1 MNPNEYY
8 HRLSYSIK
16 DAELRLVADVMSD
29 YIGEENAVKL
39 PVLCKRVSMSERK
52 VRMILERLTKEF
64 GIPIGAQSGK
74 AGRFIIAT
82 EDERQAVIADL
93 ASRVSETQAR
103 IRSLR
108 NAELVKAAPVEPQYE
123 TPSLFGE
130 PEVRGYRNPL
140 EGKWLIDE

>member
-1 MNPNEYY
+1 MNPREYY

-16 DAELRLVADVMSD
+16 DAELRLVAYVMSD

-39 PVLCKRVSMSERK
+39 PTLCKRVSMSERK

-64 GIPIGAQSGK
+64 GIPVGAQSGK

-82 EDERQAVIADL
+82 EDERQEVIADL

-103 IRSLR
+103 IQSLR
-108 NAELVKAAPVEPQYE
+108 NAKLVKVAPVEPQHE
-123 TPSLFGE
+123 TPSLFGDE
-130 PEVRGYRNPL
+130 PVHGYRNPL
-140 EGKWLIDE
+140 EG

>member
-1 MNPNEYY
+1 MNPREYY

-16 DAELRLVADVMSD
+16 DAELRLVADIMSD

-103 IRSLR
+103 IQSLR
-108 NAELVKAAPVEPQYE
+108 NAKLVKVAPIEPQYE

-130 PEVRGYRNPL
+130 PEVHGYRNPL
-140 EGKWLIDE
+140 EGW

>member
-1 MNPNEYY
+1 MNPREYY

-39 PVLCKRVSMSERK
+39 PALCKRVSMSERK
-52 VRMILERLTKEF
+52 VRLILERLTKEF
-64 GIPIGAQSGK
+64 GIPIGAQSGR

-108 NAELVKAAPVEPQYE
+108 NAKLVKVAPVEPQHE
-123 TPSLFGE
+123 TPSLFGDE
-130 PEVRGYRNPL
+130 PVRGYRNPL
-140 EGKWLIDE
+140 EGW

>member
-1 MNPNEYY
+1 MNPREYY

-39 PVLCKRVSMSERK
+39 PTLCKRVSMSERK

-82 EDERQAVIADL
+82 EDERQEVIADL

-103 IRSLR
+103 IRALR
-108 NAELVKAAPVEPQYE
+108 NAKLVKVAPVEPQHE
-123 TPSLFGE
+123 TPLLFGDE
-130 PEVRGYRNPL
+130 PVHGYRNPL
-140 EGKWLIDE
+140 EGI